1 MREPRRGAGEPR
13 LTVAPLSVQAS
24 RRAPTRWDLL
34 AFGVVM
40 AGFVLVALGSRGVLG
55 TLEES
60 AVAAASLDPT
70 RLPWYAART
79 SLRMIVALVLSTLFT
94 FGYATLAAK
103 NRRARAFLLPLLDIL
118 QSVPILGFVSAVVVL
133 FMGLTPGR
141 VLGAELVAVF
151 AIFTSQVWNM
161 TFSLYNS
168 LVTLPRELDELARS
182 YRLGPWM
189 RFWRVELPFA
199 LPPLVWNAMMSMSGG
214 WFFVVAAESISVGRS
229 TVDLPGVGTYIAAA
243 LTASDLGA
251 VGWAV
256 LTMAVVILLYDVLLF
271 RPLVAWSARFRYDT
285 TAGHVEEPRSL
296 VLEALRRSRWVDA
309 LAGRAARLARRRTR
323 PRPDAAVGA
332 APPDPTTLRR
342 RDRAWGGFAAVVA
355 TASLLLVARY
365 LQSEVSPAEVGHV
378 LLLGVYTMVRVL
390 VLVVLASLV
399 WVPVGVMVGLRPRLT
414 AWVQPLAQFLA
425 AFPANLLFPLAVW
438 AIVRYGLDPNVW
450 LSPLMILGTQWYIL
464 FNVTAGAAG
473 IPGELRDV
481 TANLQLKGWLWWRK
495 LGLPAV
501 FPTFLTGAI
510 TASGGAWNASIVA
523 ELVHWGNDK
532 VEAAGLG
539 AYIVKATEAGD
550 QARIVLGI
558 AVMSLFVVVLN
569 RAFWQPLQRRASQGY
584 RLE

>member
-1 MREPRRGAGEPR
+1 MD
-13 LTVAPLSVQAS
+13 LTVNPVSVEAS
-24 RRAPTRWDLL
+24 SPRPSRWDLL

-40 AGFVLVALGSRGVLG
+40 AVFVLIAVGTRGVLD
-55 TLEES
+55 TLES
-60 AVAAASLDPT
+60 TAAAATALDPGL
-70 RLPWYAART
+70 LPWYAART
-79 SLRMIVALVLSTLFT
+79 SLRMIIALVISTLFT
-94 FGYATLAAK
+94 FAYATLAAK

-133 FMGLTPGR
+133 FMSLTPGK
-141 VLGAELVAVF
+141 VLGAELVAIF

-182 YRLGPWM
+182 FRLSPWM
-189 RFWRVELPFA
+189 KFWRVELPFA
-199 LPPLVWNAMMSMSGG
+199 MPPLVWNAMMSMSGA
-214 WFFVVAAESISVGRS
+214 WFFVVAAESIAVGRS

-243 LTASDLGA
+243 LAASDLSA

-256 LTMAVVILLYDVLLF
+256 LTMAVVIFVYDVLLF

-285 TAGHVEEPRSL
+285 TVSHVVDPRSL
-296 VLEALRRSRWVDA
+296 VLEALRRSRWVTW
-309 LAGRAARLARRRTR
+309 L
-323 PRPDAAVGA
+323 
-332 APPDPTTLRR
+332 
-342 RDRAWGGFAAVVA
+342 RDRAMRFGQRAPRTAPTREIRPTPDAGVAARVDRAWATFALVLA
-355 TASLLLVARY
+355 LVALGFVVRY
-365 LQSEVSPAEVGHV
+365 LSSEVALAEMAHV
-378 LLLGVYTMVRVL
+378 VLLGVFTMVRVF
-390 VLVVLASLV
+390 VLVFLSSLL
-399 WVPVGVMVGLRPRLT
+399 WVPVGVLVGLNPRLT
-414 AWVQPLAQFLA
+414 AWVQPLAQFFA

-438 AIVRYGLDPNVW
+438 AIVRYGLDPNIW
-450 LSPLMILGTQWYIL
+450 LSPLMVLGTQWYIL
-464 FNVTAGAAG
+464 FNVTAGASA

-495 LGLPAV
+495 LALPAV

-523 ELVHWGNDK
+523 ELVHWGDRT

-539 AYIVKATEAGD
+539 AYIVKATESGD

-569 RAFWQPLQRRASQGY
+569 RVFWQPLERRASQRY

>member
-1 MREPRRGAGEPR
+1 M
-13 LTVAPLSVQAS
+13 
-24 RRAPTRWDLL
+24 

-40 AGFVLVALGSRGVLG
+40 AAFVLVAVGTRGVLG
-55 TLEES
+55 SLEES
-60 AVAAASLDPT
+60 AITAASLDPVN
-70 RLPWYAART
+70 LPWYAART

-103 NRRARAFLLPLLDIL
+103 SRRARAFLLPLLDIL

-133 FMGLTPGR
+133 FMSLTPGR

-182 YRLGPWM
+182 FHLNAWM

-199 LPPLVWNAMMSMSGG
+199 LPALVWNAMMSMSGG

-243 LTASDLGA
+243 LAASDLGA

-285 TAGHVEEPRSL
+285 TVSHVRDPSSL
-296 VLEALRRSRWVDA
+296 VLEALRRSRWVGAVGRLVAYIGRGPAGPARPARAVEPDPARVRRGDA
-309 LAGRAARLARRRTR
+309 VWNGLAGL
-323 PRPDAAVGA
+323 AAV
-332 APPDPTTLRR
+332 
-342 RDRAWGGFAAVVA
+342 
-355 TASLLLVARY
+355 ASFVFVARY
-365 LQSEVSPAEVGHV
+365 LGGEVALGEVGHV
-378 LLLGVYTMVRVL
+378 LLLGVFTMVRVL
-390 VLVVLASLV
+390 VLVVLASVL
-399 WVPVGVMVGLRPRLT
+399 WVPVGVLVGLSPRLT

-438 AIVRYGLDPNVW
+438 AIVRYGLNPNVW

-464 FNVTAGAAG
+464 FNVTAGAAS

-481 TANLQLKGWLWWRK
+481 TANLQLRGWLWWRK
-495 LGLPAV
+495 LALPAV

-523 ELVHWGNDK
+523 ELVHWGNDTI
-532 VEAAGLG
+532 EAAGLG

-558 AVMSLFVVVLN
+558 AVMSLFVVALN
-569 RAFWQPLQRRASQGY
+569 RVFWQPLQRRASQGY